1 MKKLITAAALLIMSG
16 NVYSGSY
23 CESLAGLAETTMKLR
38 QAGVPLTK
46 VLATHDENTPEIVRR
61 LDIMAY
67 DSPMWSSAKM
77 KHQAATEFSNK
88 VYLMCFKK
96 VGSK

>member
-1 MKKLITAAALLIMSG
+1 MKYKFITAAVLVMSSNAYAG
-16 NVYSGSY
+16 DY
-23 CESLAGLAETTMKLR
+23 CTTLASLAETTMGLR
-38 QAGVPLTK
+38 QAGVPLTE
-46 VLATHDENTPEIVRR
+46 VLATHDKNTPEIVKR

-67 DSPMWSSAKM
+67 DSPMWGSDKM
-77 KHQAATEFSNK
+77 KRQAATEFSNK